1 MGGMR
6 WRWMAWLGWSDGQ
19 RWTRYIYASDKD
31 MSMRAIDCFTRS
43 PSMFYTLCMSCL
55 AQTRRNAI
63 PTRMCLRSRQ
73 QHQQRRRRRRRRRGS
88 GALRGSFS
96 SRRPASEVNNPK
108 RLLPHATAHFLGE
121 QDSVQPRLTA
131 AARPLHPH
139 PCTHIAQSTLATGH
153 CPLPTHC
160 LARLHQNPQSSHA

>member
-43 PSMFYTLCMSCL
+43 PSMSYTLCVSCL

-73 QHQQRRRRRRRRRGS
+73 QHHQRRRQRRRRGS

-96 SRRPASEVNNPK
+96 SRRPVLEVNNPK

-131 AARPLHPH
+131 AARPFHPH
-139 PCTHIAQSTLATGH
+139 PCTHIAHSTLPTAH
-153 CPLPTHC
+153 PL
-160 LARLHQNPQSSHA
+160 LS